1 MMLQKKLVIGITA
14 LVFSSIALA
23 ANTNTTAQSP
33 AATSANHETKSAQ
46 VNAQAQNNDTQD
58 PPETVVSPGARLI
71 AGEEKNE
78 FYILDKND
86 PTPVVR
92 PAAMIPA
99 SAVATGSIKEKSA
112 LAAANTQH
120 NEAAD
125 IGDEFEDT
133 VNTETATADESL
145 AMQKQDKQK
154 MVAVNHGKHGHVT
167 KKNVAAV
174 KVIKLRTGS
183 HFAKK
188 HAAVKA
194 KLALKK
200 SAKRVAVR
208 KLVDQIEV
216 ISYAKAR
223 HVKSMHA
230 AAKKKTVVHVETA
243 AKKVKAKVA
252 SKKKSEA
259 KVKVALNEH
268 SNKEVFRDTVS
279 TPEVY

>member
-1 MMLQKKLVIGITA
+1 MKLQKKLVIGITA

-23 ANTNTTAQSP
+23 ANTTTTAKSP
-33 AATSANHETKSAQ
+33 AATSANQETKSAQ
-46 VNAQAQNNDTQD
+46 VNTQAQNNDTQD
-58 PPETVVSPGARLI
+58 PPETVVSPGARVI

-78 FYILDKND
+78 FFILDKND

-92 PAAMIPA
+92 PAAMLYS
-99 SAVATGSIKEKSA
+99 SATAKGNVKEKSD
-112 LAAANTQH
+112 LAANNKEA
-120 NEAAD
+120 AAD
-125 IGDEFEDT
+125 IGDEVEDT
-133 VNTETATADESL
+133 VNTETATADESI
-145 AMQKQDKQK
+145 AMQKQAKQK
-154 MVAVNHGKHGHVT
+154 MVAVNHGKHGHVM
-167 KKNVAAV
+167 KKNVSAV
-174 KVIKLRTGS
+174 KVIKVRKGS

-188 HAAVKA
+188 HTVVKA

-200 SAKRVAVR
+200 SSKNVAVR

-216 ISYAKAR
+216 ISFAKAR

-230 AAKKKTVVHVETA
+230 VAKKKTVVHVATA

-259 KVKVALNEH
+259 KVNVALNES
-268 SNKEVFRDTVS
+268 SNKDVFKDTVT